1 MGMAILRDGDVISVA
16 VTTNAS
22 TTDVI
27 DLRRYHRGIVVIPSG
42 SSITELTWQVCDTAD
57 GTYVGSSP
65 DVVYANQFYPIDS
78 NVMCAPYAKLVGDAS
93 GTVKLFLKG

>member
-16 VTTNAS
+16 VTTSAS

-42 SSITELTWQVCDTAD
+42 SSITEFTWQVSDAAD
-57 GTYVGSSP
+57 GTYVGNGP
-65 DVVYANQFYPIDS
+65 NVVYADQFYPIDS
-78 NVMCAPYAKLVGDAS
+78 GVMCAPYAKIVADAS